1 MVDIA
6 YNVIKSPVEL
16 KPHPLNTDIYGE
28 ESPDQDL
35 VSSIRNKGILE
46 PLVIR
51 ADGTI
56 LSGHRRWMAT
66 KELAL
71 SKVPCRVIY
80 FSDPLDEEEALI
92 EFNRQREKTFTQ
104 KMRES
109 DYLMKIE
116 RERAKERQIRK
127 PESVVPTLAQQNI
140 GEKARN
146 IVAKKVGMSHGT
158 FDKARTIWEKAK
170 DGDEQAKNLLT
181 EIDSGEKAIHTAF
194 KEIKGEEGLKVSQK
208 AITETAKQLYTSDSP
223 EWYTPQHILDSVLE
237 LFGAIDLD
245 PCSNGKGADANV
257 PAKEHYTREDDG
269 LSRAWHGKVYMNPPY
284 GREVAQWVEKVSAE
298 YQAGNISEAIVLIAA
313 RTDTRWFNLLVNN
326 GGTWCAVEGRLLFST
341 PGMKTS
347 NSAPFPSAIFYLGDN
362 QQDFYHCFKHHGP
375 IYRAIEEEEMMQY
388 E

>member
-6 YNVIKSPVEL
+6 YNVLKSPVEL

-28 ESPDQDL
+28 ESLDQDL
-35 VSSIRNKGILE
+35 VSSIRSKGILE
-46 PLVIR
+46 PIVIR

-80 FSDPLDEEEALI
+80 FSNSLDEEEALI

-116 RERAKERQIRK
+116 GERAKERQIRK

-170 DGDEQAKNLLT
+170 DGDERAKNLLT
-181 EIDSGEKAIHTAF
+181 EIDSGKKAIHTAF
-194 KEIKGEEGLKVSQK
+194 KEIKEEEGLKVSQK
-208 AITETAKQLYTSDSP
+208 AITETSKQLYTSDSP

-237 LFGAIDLD
+237 LFGEIDLD
-245 PCSNGKGADANV
+245 PCSNGKGSEANV
-257 PAKEHYTREDDG
+257 PAKEHYTIEDNG
-269 LSRAWHGKVYMNPPY
+269 LARTWHGKVYMNPPY
-284 GREVAQWVEKVSAE
+284 GREVAQWVEKITAE
-298 YQAGNISEAIVLIAA
+298 YRERNISEAIILIAA
-313 RTDTRWFNLLVNN
+313 RTDTRWFNNLAKN
-326 GGTWCAVEGRLLFST
+326 GAMWCAVEGRLLFSN
-341 PGMKTS
+341 PGSTCT
-347 NSAPFPSAIFYLGDN
+347 NAAPFPSAIFYLGEN
-362 QQDFYHCFKHHGP
+362 EQDFYHAFKQHGP
-375 IYRAIEEEEMMQY
+375 IYKAIEEEEMIY
-388 E
+388 D

>member
-6 YNVIKSPVEL
+6 YNVLKSPAEL

-28 ESPDQDL
+28 ESLDQDL
-35 VSSIRNKGILE
+35 VSSIRSKGILE
-46 PLVIR
+46 PIVIR

-80 FSDPLDEEEALI
+80 FSNSLDEEEALI

-116 RERAKERQIRK
+116 RERAKERQGTRTDI
-127 PESVVPTLAQQNI
+127 VPTLAQCED
-140 GEKARN
+140 GKTRD

-170 DGDEQAKNLLT
+170 DGDERAKNLLT
-181 EIDSGEKAIHTAF
+181 EIDSGKKAIHTAF
-194 KEIKGEEGLKVSQK
+194 KEIKEEEGLKVSQK
-208 AITETAKQLYTSDSP
+208 AITETSKQLYTSDSP

-237 LFGAIDLD
+237 LFGEIDLD
-245 PCSNGKGADANV
+245 PCSNGKGSGANV
-257 PAKEHYTREDDG
+257 PAKEHYTIEDNG
-269 LSRAWHGKVYMNPPY
+269 LTQTWHGKVYMNPPY
-284 GREVAQWVEKVSAE
+284 GREVAQWVEKIVTE
-298 YQAGNISEAIVLIAA
+298 YRVHNISEAIILIAA
-313 RTDTRWFNLLVNN
+313 RTDTRWFNNLAKN
-326 GGTWCAVEGRLLFST
+326 GAMWCAVEGRLLFSN
-341 PGMKTS
+341 PGSTCT
-347 NSAPFPSAIFYLGDN
+347 NAAPFPSAIFYLGEN
-362 QQDFYHCFKHHGP
+362 EQDFYHAFKQHGP
-375 IYRAIEEEEMMQY
+375 IYKAIEEEEMVSY
-388 E
+388 D